1 MPFPSLGLTAR
12 EIHADL
18 EGMGVR
24 FDPRWPRLALLIQ
37 RNAARSRR
45 KAARA
50 PN

>member
-1 MPFPSLGLTAR
+1 MLFPSFGLTAR

-24 FDPRWPRLALLIQ
+24 FDPRWPRFALVIQ

-45 KAARA
+45 KATRA